1 MIIKDDRTPEEVTN
15 TIGFVIATDKYMS
28 GWGDAKGK
36 SVVAV
41 PFTSEQDKEKI
52 LNRMNLRNEMKRV
65 RITYGKQYKP
75 NLRQDDHLHIY
86 NTINS
91 FRYAL

>member
-1 MIIKDDRTPEEVTN
+1 MIRTDDRTPIEIEN
-15 TIGFVIATDKYMS
+15 TIGFVIATDKFMS
-28 GWGDAKGK
+28 GWGQAKGK

-52 LNRMNLRNEMKRV
+52 LNRMERRNEMKRV
-65 RITYGKQYKP
+65 RITYGKEYKP
-75 NLRQDDHLHIY
+75 KLTTNDHLHIY
-86 NTINS
+86 NTTNS